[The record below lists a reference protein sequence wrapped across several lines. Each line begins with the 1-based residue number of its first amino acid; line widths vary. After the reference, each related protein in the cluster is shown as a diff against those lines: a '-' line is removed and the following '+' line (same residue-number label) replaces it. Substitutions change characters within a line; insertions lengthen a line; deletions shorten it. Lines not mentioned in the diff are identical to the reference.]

1 MKIEENA
8 VFLTVPCADFCESP
22 YRYSG
27 FDLKITPPFDDRLAE
42 VADKLFG
49 KAAIVFDDGG
59 RKISVGQAA
68 EATRWIYIKQPVFL
82 EKKSFSY
89 NDVIE
94 ILSALRGEN
103 GCPWDKA
110 QTHESIR
117 SNLIEEA
124 YELVDAIDQG
134 DKDKIIE
141 ETGDVLLQAVF
152 HMTIAKEEGE
162 FDFSDVHDALCKKL
176 IT

>member
-1 MKIEENA
+1 M
-8 VFLTVPCADFCESP
+8 
-22 YRYSG
+22 
-27 FDLKITPPFDDRLAE
+27 
-42 VADKLFG
+42 
-49 KAAIVFDDGG
+49 
-59 RKISVGQAA
+59 
-68 EATRWIYIKQPVFL
+68 
-82 EKKSFSY
+82 
-89 NDVIE
+89 IE

-152 HMTIAKEEGE
+152 HMTIAKEEG
-162 FDFSDVHDALCKKL
+162 
-176 IT
+176 

>member
-141 ETGDVLLQAVF
+141 ETGDAVSYT
-152 HMTIAKEEGE
+152 HLT
-162 FDFSDVHDALCKKL
+162 LP
-176 IT
+176 TT

>member
-1 MKIEENA
+1 M
-8 VFLTVPCADFCESP
+8 
-22 YRYSG
+22 
-27 FDLKITPPFDDRLAE
+27 
-42 VADKLFG
+42 
-49 KAAIVFDDGG
+49 
-59 RKISVGQAA
+59 
-68 EATRWIYIKQPVFL
+68 
-82 EKKSFSY
+82 
-89 NDVIE
+89 IE

-141 ETGDVLLQAVF
+141 ETGMFFCRQCF
-152 HMTIAKEEGE
+152 T
-162 FDFSDVHDALCKKL
+162 
-176 IT
+176 